1 MASQTSTTYVLH
13 VLYNKQD
20 WYTDIRISSTSMPQR
35 EKEEAAAG
43 GETGDR
49 KRRMRWR
56 EEKNER
62 KGEPDKTNE

>member
-1 MASQTSTTYVLH
+1 
-13 VLYNKQD
+13 
-20 WYTDIRISSTSMPQR
+20 MPQR

>member
-1 MASQTSTTYVLH
+1 MYCII
-13 VLYNKQD
+13 NRI
-20 WYTDIRISSTSMPQR
+20 WYTDTRISSTSMSQQ

-56 EEKNER
+56 EEKRGMTE
-62 KGEPDKTNE
+62 KGNQTRLMNKV